1 MPFVSR
7 FSRLLLVAAAIFA
20 ATLARNDIIE
30 HSLLA
35 STAENRK
42 AGTATSG
49 ATWTATVIRPPPVQ
63 GHLSKHLPKWKT
75 RRSLPELAR
84 TYTCSNWAVIT
95 SIFKPTKLAIQL
107 SRSDGWCT
115 VIVGDRKSPAKGD
128 WLQAFESQGGNASSV
143 HYLSP
148 ADQDALPFATARA
161 VPWNHFGRKNV
172 GYLYAIARGAQVIYD
187 TDDDNEL
194 HEPDAGGRLTR
205 AAAALMSSSARCDRV
220 CGEQLQSVHNPY
232 PGFSKAD
239 ATADLPSWPRGFP
252 LDRIRDQTS
261 FNTST
266 CEASCSTV
274 SILQSLADNDPDV
287 DAIYRMTRALPLT
300 FDSHPRLLSL
310 PPGTMAPFNAQATL
324 YHRDAFWGLLLPVTV
339 HGRVADILRSYLVQR
354 LMWGV
359 GQTLAF
365 SSPLVR
371 QVRNAHT
378 YLADFVAEQPL
389 YTQAG
394 ELVRHLVDLSEDQ
407 QGSFASQMIDLTIN
421 IYKLGIV
428 EAADIGLVQ
437 AWVGDMGGLC
447 GYEWP
452 HAMHQN

>member
-1 MPFVSR
+1 MLSAKSLCGFMI
-7 FSRLLLVAAAIFA
+7 AAT
-20 ATLARNDIIE
+20 ATLAMIASRRGA
-30 HSLLA
+30 LGQPMLA
-35 STAENRK
+35 LTSTK
-42 AGTATSG
+42 KHQAGTATSG
-49 ATWTATVIRPPPVQ
+49 ATWKAVEMRYAPVQ
-63 GHLSKHLPKWKT
+63 G
-75 RRSLPELAR
+75 RLAR
-84 TYTCSNWAVIT
+84 HSPPWRSRPNWGLARPQACSNWAVIT
-95 SIFKPTKLAIQL
+95 SIFQPTKLAVQL

-115 VIVGDRKSPAKGD
+115 VIVGDRKSPAKGE

-266 CEASCSTV
+266 CDASCSTV

-359 GQTLAF
+359 GQTLGF

-394 ELVRHLVDLSEDQ
+394 ELVRHLVGMPEDRH
-407 QGSFASQMIDLTIN
+407 GLARRMADLTIN
-421 IYKLGIV
+421 MYRLGIV
-428 EAADIGLVQ
+428 
-437 AWVGDMGGLC
+437 
-447 GYEWP
+447 
-452 HAMHQN
+452 